1 MAQTENLRYETSF
14 RQSMAILLIFGLFG
28 FVDSLVFG
36 LSLLCHAFIHL
47 NSQLVY
53 KGRVVDMQS
62 DCFINLYVPGTAV

>member
-53 KGRVVDMQS
+53 KGRVVWRS
-62 DCFINLYVPGTAV
+62 NCFINLYVPGTAV